1 MQELKLFIAQL
12 GGKQSD
18 DLSES
23 HNLFFGIGTHFESLL
38 PEIKKS
44 WKGVKGL
51 HIDSWICLDQIDG
64 HRITI
69 AKHDPSSTAI
79 IAEYPKLLSVNIGF
93 YKRGL
98 FGEQHR
104 TYHVFLKD
112 ESESI
117 RLKLPK
123 YDPEFFKGV
132 TTKQDSFHIDD
143 NHDVRGAFGDIDIDD
158 EINIIKELDRYH
170 FTFTELQKSELQV
183 PVIHSGFLFKDE
195 LALLSENL

>member
-1 MQELKLFIAQL
+1 MNELKLFIAQL
-12 GGKQSD
+12 GGKQPD
-18 DLSES
+18 DRLES
-23 HNLFFGIGTHFESLL
+23 HNLFFGIGIDFESLL

-51 HIDSWICLDQIDG
+51 HVDSWICLDQIDG

-69 AKHDPSSTAI
+69 TKRDPLSTAI

-93 YKRGL
+93 YKRGS

-104 TYHVFLKD
+104 IYHVFLKD
-112 ESESI
+112 ERESI

-123 YDPEFFKGV
+123 YDPDLFKGF
-132 TTKQDSFHIDD
+132 TTKQDDFHIDD
-143 NHDVRGAFGDIDIDD
+143 HHDLRSAFGDIDIDD

-170 FTFTELQKSELQV
+170 FSFTELQKSELRV
-183 PVIHSGFLFKDE
+183 PVIHSGFLFKNK
-195 LALLSENL
+195 LANFPES